1 MAGFAMLQETLPGV
15 FPEVAYPDFTFDDDE
30 QIGGLSPQL
39 CNFALMRWLEAESK
53 ARMMLSSDLMVR
65 WMSNEARALVDS
77 GHLKVMDGRL
87 SPRTAVV
94 ADLLHSCKMNVASC
108 AIVEDSEH
116 RSWVVWARRL
126 CNPPI
131 SLIGVIFQRP
141 RLSAQ
146 FSALVDT
153 HTLTPTEG
161 RVVEMLLNGLETGR
175 IAQIL
180 NVSNETLK
188 THLKHAYSKMNVKSR
203 GELFAHAAGFAT
215 P

>member
-1 MAGFAMLQETLPGV
+1 MLQETLPGV
-15 FPEVAYPDFTFDDDE
+15 FPEGAGPDFTFDDDDHA
-30 QIGGLSPQL
+30 GGLSPQL

-53 ARMMLSSDLMVR
+53 ARMMLSSDLVVR
-65 WMSNEARALVDS
+65 WMSNEARALVDA
-77 GHLKVMDGRL
+77 GDVRVQDGRL
-87 SPRTAVV
+87 APRSAIV
-94 ADLLHSCKMNVASC
+94 ADLLNSCKTSVPTC
-108 AIVEDSEH
+108 AISLDSEH
-116 RSWVVWARRL
+116 RPWVVWARRL

-131 SLIGVIFQRP
+131 SLIGVIFQPP
-141 RLSAQ
+141 RLSTR

-203 GELFAHAAGFAT
+203 GELFAQAAGYAT